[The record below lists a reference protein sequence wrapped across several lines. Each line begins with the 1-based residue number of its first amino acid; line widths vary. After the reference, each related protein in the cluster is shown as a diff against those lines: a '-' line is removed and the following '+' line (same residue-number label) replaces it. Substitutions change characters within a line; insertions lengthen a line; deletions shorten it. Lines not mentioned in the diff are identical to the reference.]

1 MNTCTTCTYFDEGM
15 KRCTQPALLQNM
27 RMFIP
32 PHPETFVSPYYL
44 SRETALLER
53 LISALGIVRESTPS
67 GGIMVT
73 TLVLPD
79 GSRFPEKDFRPWAN
93 VSQAAHLLHLSR
105 TRGIFINYG
114 PVPDRNSDK
123 WEVEDAS
130 SGIER
135 EATAHT
141 APQII
146 VEMIISRLE
155 NEPAEPVPPPAP
167 IINSFTA
174 TPDTLPATNDGAVLE
189 WDVLEADTLMID
201 HIGDVT
207 GAAAW
212 LVTPAQTTTYSLT
225 AVNVTGATLA
235 TVTVTV
241 EEAPAPAPTEPEPGT
256 ALAQDETEA

>member
-1 MNTCTTCTYFDEGM
+1 MPECVTCTYFDEGM

-27 RMFIP
+27 RMFLP

-44 SRETALLER
+44 SRETALLDR
-53 LISALGIVRESTPS
+53 LVSALGIVRESTPS
-67 GGIMVT
+67 GGLMVT

-79 GSRFPEKDFRPWAN
+79 GTRYPEKEFRPWAN
-93 VSQAAHLLHLSR
+93 VTQVAHLLHLSR
-105 TRGIFINYG
+105 TKGIFINYG

-123 WEVEDAS
+123 WKVEDAS

-135 EATAHT
+135 EATATT
-141 APQII
+141 APQAI
-146 VEMIISRLE
+146 VEMIITRLE

-174 TPDTLPATNDGAVLE
+174 TPAMLPATNDGAVLE
-189 WDVLEADTLMID
+189 WQVLDADTIMID
-201 HIGDVT
+201 QIGDVT

-212 LVTPAQTTTYSLT
+212 LVTPAATTTYSLT

-235 TVTVTV
+235 SLTVTV
-241 EEAPAPAPTEPEPGT
+241 EAAVV
-256 ALAQDETEA
+256 